1 VNDINEIINSVIAEK
16 TVLKEQVYEL
26 NDTVNLLEVG
36 LDSFQLMNVI
46 VELENR
52 LDITFRD
59 EDLIVIKFQN
69 LKQIYASIREVLSNY
84 GKKTVSG

>member
-1 VNDINEIINSVIAEK
+1 MNDINEIINSVIAEK

-52 LDITFRD
+52 LDITFLD

>member
-1 VNDINEIINSVIAEK
+1 MNDINEIINSVIAEK

-52 LDITFRD
+52 LNITFRD

-84 GKKTVSG
+84 GKKIVSG

>member
-1 VNDINEIINSVIAEK
+1 MNDINEIINSVIAEK